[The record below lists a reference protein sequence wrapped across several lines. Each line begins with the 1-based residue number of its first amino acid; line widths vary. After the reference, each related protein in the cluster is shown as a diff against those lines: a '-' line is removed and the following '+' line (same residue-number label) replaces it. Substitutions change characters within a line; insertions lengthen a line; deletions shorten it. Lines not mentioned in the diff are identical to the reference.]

1 MYFQRELKALKR
13 ANRFR
18 QRYIF
23 DDKLKDL
30 ASNDYLGLSSNKK
43 ILKKA
48 INQVSKYKSFAPKA
62 SMIVN
67 GYSKIHKDFEQLLC
81 KVNNFDDA
89 IIVGS
94 GFLANISLI
103 ESMVRK
109 NDVLLID
116 EDYHAS
122 GILASSLCQG
132 EVITFKHNNTDNLKF
147 HLQNL
152 TNDKNRIIIAIEG
165 IYSMQGDIASKE
177 IATIANNYNAILI
190 VDEAHSSG
198 VIGNNLLGWFDYFNI
213 PVKPN
218 HIKMGTLGKAYGSYG
233 AYILASK
240 EIISFLENRAKPII
254 YSTAPS
260 IIDTAIGYQS
270 LKYILANKDKFKKK
284 IQKRQNIVKDILG
297 IKVNGLIIP
306 IEINNNKKVLDIQKK
321 LRDEGFN
328 VGAIR
333 QPTVKKAIIRLIAKI
348 DIPKK
353 KLKTVLLKI
362 NNNGI
367 RPISL

>member
-1 MYFQRELKALKR
+1 MYFDKELKALKR

-23 DDKLKDL
+23 DENLLDL
-30 ASNDYLGLSSNKK
+30 ASNDYLGLASNKT
-43 ILKKA
+43 IFKKA
-48 INQVSKYKSFAPKA
+48 VKQISSLQSSGPKA

-67 GYSKIHKDFEQLLC
+67 GYSKIHQQFEQLLC
-81 KVNNFDDA
+81 KVNNFDDG

-94 GFLANISLI
+94 GFLANMALI

-109 NDVLLID
+109 NDILLID

-122 GILASSLCQG
+122 GILASRLVQG
-132 EVITFKHNNTDNLKF
+132 RVEIFNHNDIEDLEKKIIQHSKLKI
-147 HLQNL
+147 
-152 TNDKNRIIIAIEG
+152 KNSRIIIAIEG
-165 IYSMQGDIASKE
+165 IYSMQGDIAPKE
-177 IATIANNYNAILI
+177 IATIANDYNALLL

-198 VIGNNLLGWFDYFNI
+198 VIGSNLLGWFDHFNI
-213 PVKPN
+213 QIRAN

-240 EIISFLENRAKPII
+240 ETISFLENRAKPII

-260 IIDTAIGYQS
+260 LIDTAIGYQA
-270 LKYILANKDKFKKK
+270 LKYILKNKDKLKKK
-284 IQKRQNIVKDILG
+284 IKKRQNIVKEILDID
-297 IKVNGLIIP
+297 IDGLIVA
-306 IEINNNKKVLDIQKK
+306 IEINNNQKVLDIKEELK
-321 LRDEGFN
+321 TKGFN

-348 DIPKK
+348 DISKK
-353 KLKTVLLKI
+353 NLKEVLNLL
-362 NNNGI
+362 N
-367 RPISL
+367 SQQ

>member
-1 MYFQRELKALKR
+1 MYFDKELKALKK

-23 DDKLKDL
+23 DDNLQDL
-30 ASNDYLGLSSNKK
+30 ASNDYLGLASNKT
-43 ILKKA
+43 IFKKA
-48 INQVSKYKSFAPKA
+48 VNQVSSLQSSGPKA

-67 GYSKIHKDFEQLLC
+67 GYTKIHQQFEQLLC
-81 KVNNFDDA
+81 KVNDFDDG

-109 NDVLLID
+109 NDILLID

-132 EVITFKHNNTDNLKF
+132 QVHTFKHNDIEDLKTHLDNIGNTK
-147 HLQNL
+147 H
-152 TNDKNRIIIAIEG
+152 RIIIAIEG
-165 IYSMQGDIASKE
+165 IYSMQGDIAPKE
-177 IATIANNYNAILI
+177 IANIANDYNALLL

-198 VIGNNLLGWFDYFNI
+198 VIGSNLLGWFDHFNI
-213 PVKPN
+213 KIRAN

-233 AYILASK
+233 AYVLASK
-240 EIISFLENRAKPII
+240 ETISFLENRAKPII

-260 IIDTAIGYQS
+260 LIDTAIGYQA
-270 LKYILANKDKFKKK
+270 LKYILKNKTKLKKK
-284 IQKRQNIVKDILG
+284 IKKRQNIVKEILDID
-297 IKVNGLIIP
+297 IEGLIVP
-306 IEINNNKKVLDIQKK
+306 IEINNNQKVLDIKEDLK
-321 LRDEGFN
+321 TKGFN

-348 DIPKK
+348 DISKK
-353 KLKTVLLKI
+353 NLKKAIHNLQ
-362 NNNGI
+362 N
-367 RPISL
+367 